1 MKGLSN
7 DYEIAIDDSLR
18 GMELPIDILDV
29 DDDKLGALMRSRLD
43 SFSSTKELF
52 KMWQDGQNAPSQEKL
67 KAKAKKLIKA
77 GENSINVLRKALT
90 KKTDYDELDAE
101 RYGLVAKS
109 KPIIAKAI
117 VEIDAGLISLRHQL
131 EADILDFKER
141 EFKRGFPEKF
151 ANQEFYPEKDYY
163 KDWYDEKND
172 VIKIDP
178 KGTYGEVIVLD
189 NLKIALPVP
198 PKNKKDILFSDLPI
212 EEQYW
217 RRIEPPKGLIPE
229 NENMY
234 YDFIMEE
241 FRKRREGVWFMNKG
255 KPIWLC
261 PAHYMGLQHN
271 KMLDSGGYK
280 EFRWAQCQM
289 YYFTLACIIDTRCV
303 GELFV
308 KGRRTG
314 FTEEII
320 DYLVN
325 DSTSMKNAL
334 MGMTSK
340 VGDDA
345 QEAYLKYSY
354 GIQNLPFYFQPVV
367 KGKIDDLKKTEFGK
381 VSDSSR
387 EAKKKKDTS
396 TDDYLNTKVDWAT
409 STTLAYDSKK
419 LRRYLCDEAGKREKP
434 QNIIDHWSN
443 VKPTMVTGGRVVGK
457 CFMGSTL
464 NPRELGG
471 KEFIELYYGSDVT
484 KRNANG
490 RTTTGLYSLFLPAHK
505 NMEDYTDIYG
515 YCHETVAPGEHF
527 YNAQGVKMTIGSLQY
542 LENEFKSAKQMG
554 DKVYNNAR
562 RLDPITLNDA
572 FRDESKGSIF
582 NLEKIN
588 EQITHNDNTDVKDT
602 LVRGNFSWKDGIKD
616 TEVVW
621 TPTSKGRFLIGWLP
635 PKELQNRWT
644 ERNNQFGGRSK
655 HPLNEDLGCFG
666 ADTYDIDATAG
677 AKLENTENGSEYDSG
692 SKGAISGVTSFSMK
706 NIPSNFFFLEY
717 IARPQSAEIFF
728 EDALMACVF
737 YGMPILIESNKARM
751 LYHFKNRGYR
761 GFSLT
766 RFDKETNRLSP
777 TEKLL
782 GGIPSNSPDVIQ
794 MHWTAIEAYINK
806 YVGYYEQGD
815 DLHPIREENEIGSMP
830 FNRTLRD
837 WAQFNIAKRTE
848 YDISIASGYALIGVN
863 RKSYKAQLPERKTL
877 DFKIRSYSK

>member
-29 DDDKLGALMRSRLD
+29 DDDKLGALMKSRLD

-77 GENSINVLRKALT
+77 GENSISVLRKALT
-90 KKTDYDELDAE
+90 KKTDYNELDAE
-101 RYGLVAKS
+101 RHGLVAKS

-117 VEIDAGLISLRHQL
+117 VEIDAGLISLKHQL

-217 RRIEPPKGLIPE
+217 RRIEPSKGLIPE

-320 DYLVN
+320 DYFVN
-325 DSTSMKNAL
+325 DSTSMKNSL
-334 MGMTSK
+334 MGITSK

-345 QEAYLKYSY
+345 AEAYLKYSY

-419 LRRYLCDEAGKREKP
+419 LKRYLCDEAGKREKP

-443 VKPTMVTGGRVVGK
+443 VKPTMVTGGKVVGK

-515 YCHETVAPGEHF
+515 YCHETVASGEYF

-542 LENEFKSAKQMG
+542 LENEFKSAKEMG
-554 DKVYNNAR
+554 NKVYNNAR

-582 NLEKIN
+582 DLEKIN
-588 EQITHNDNTDVKDT
+588 EQINHNDNSDINDT

-616 TEVVW
+616 TEVIW
-621 TPTSKGRFLIGWLP
+621 TPTQKGRFLLAWIP
-635 PKELQNRWT
+635 PKELQNRWI
-644 ERNNQFGGRSK
+644 EKNNQFGGRSK
-655 HPLNEDLGCFG
+655 HPLNEDLGCLG

-706 NIPSNFFFLEY
+706 NISSNFFFLEY
-717 IARPQSAEIFF
+717 IARPQSAEVFF

-761 GFSLT
+761 GFSLS
-766 RFDKETNRLSP
+766 RFDKETNRLSV

-794 MHWTAIEAYINK
+794 MHWTAIEAYVNK

-815 DLHPIREENEIGSMP
+815 DLYPIREENQIGSMP

-837 WAQFNIAKRTE
+837 WAKFNIAKRTE
-848 YDISIASGYALIGVN
+848 YDISIASGYALVAVN
-863 RKSYKAQLPERKTL
+863 RKNYKAQISQTKTL
-877 DFKIRSYSK
+877 EFKIKTY

>member
-7 DYEIAIDDSLR
+7 DYEIAIDDGLR
-18 GMELPIDILDV
+18 GMELPINILDV
-29 DDDKLGALMRSRLD
+29 DDDKLGTLMKSRLD

-67 KAKAKKLIKA
+67 KAKAKKLINA
-77 GENSINVLRKALT
+77 GENSISVLRKALT
-90 KKTDYDELDAE
+90 KKTDYDDLDAE
-101 RYGLVAKS
+101 RHGIVAKS

-117 VEIDAGLISLRHQL
+117 LEIDAGLISLRHQL
-131 EADILDFKER
+131 DADIIDFKER

-163 KDWYDEKND
+163 KDWHDEKND

-189 NLKIALPVP
+189 GLKIALPVP
-198 PKNKKDILFSDLPI
+198 PKNKKDILFSNLPK

-241 FRKRREGVWFMNKG
+241 FRRRREGIWFMNNG
-255 KPIWLC
+255 NPIWLC
-261 PAHYMGLQHN
+261 PAHYIGLQHN

-280 EFRWAQCQM
+280 EFRWAQCLM
-289 YYFTLACIIDTRCV
+289 YYFTLATIVDTRSV

-320 DYLVN
+320 DYFVN
-325 DSTSMKNAL
+325 DSTSMKNSL
-334 MGMTSK
+334 FGITSK

-345 QEAYLKYSY
+345 SEAYLKYSY

-419 LRRYLCDEAGKREKP
+419 LKRYLCDEAGKREKP

-443 VKPTMVTGGRVVGK
+443 VKPTMVTGGKVVGK

-471 KEFIELYYGSDVT
+471 KEFIDLYYGSDVT

-490 RTTTGLYSLFLPAHK
+490 RTTTGLYSFFLPAHK

-542 LENEFKSAKQMG
+542 LENEFKSAKEMG
-554 DKVYNNAR
+554 SKVYNNAR
-562 RLDPITLNDA
+562 RLDPISLNDA

-582 NLEKIN
+582 DLEKIN
-588 EQITHNDNTDVKDT
+588 SQITHNDNVEIKNT
-602 LVRGNFSWKDGIKD
+602 LVRGNFSWKEGQKD
-616 TEVVW
+616 TEVIW
-621 TPTSKGRFLIGWLP
+621 TPNSQGRFLIAWLP
-635 PKELQNRWT
+635 PKELQNRWI
-644 ERNNQFGGRSK
+644 EKNNVFGGRSK
-655 HPLNEDLGCFG
+655 HPLNDDIGCFG

-677 AKLENTENGSEYDSG
+677 AKLENTENGSEYNLG
-692 SKGAISGVTSFSMK
+692 SKGAISGVTSFQMR

-717 IARPQSAEIFF
+717 IARPETAEIFF
-728 EDALMACVF
+728 EDTLMACVF
-737 YGMPILIESNKARM
+737 YGMPILIESNKSRL

-766 RFDKETNRLSP
+766 RFDKETNRLSV

-782 GGIPSNSPDVIQ
+782 GGIPSNSPDVNQ
-794 MHWTAIEAYINK
+794 MHWTAIEAYVIN
-806 YVGYYEQGD
+806 YVGYYEKGD
-815 DLHPIREENEIGSMP
+815 NLVAIREENEIGSMP

-837 WAQFNIAKRTE
+837 WANFKVGIGERTK
-848 YDISIASGYALIGVN
+848 YDISIASGYALVAVN
-863 RKSYKAQLPERKTL
+863 RKSYKPQQSEKRTL
-877 DFKIRSYSK
+877 DFKIRTY